1 MALKSEYRFSH
12 TEVSELLKKNVNE
25 MPPLHLVPQ
34 NRAGHPA
41 LEENG
46 EARHPCRDEE
56 TGEKVSRGLPVKVR
70 HDRALPNKR
79 LTV

>member
-12 TEVSELLKKNVNE
+12 TKVSELLKKNVNE

-41 LEENG
+41 MEEND
-46 EARHPCRDEE
+46 EARHPCRDKDTPAGTRKLE
-56 TGEKVSRGLPVKVR
+56 RR
-70 HDRALPNKR
+70 
-79 LTV
+79 